1 MYHYMGRKRMKKIIF
16 YLNIFLFPFSLLHA
30 DKIILKTGEIFEGTV
45 DYQTVDTIFF
55 KRKDGEKVQ
64 IKKDS
69 VRGITYDKPSKQKES
84 PMEEDSNSIRTN
96 PSNPKEDQK
105 NFAFSREKITE
116 KVTIDKELTN
126 SIMKKFED
134 ADKRRESQIQ
144 QELKFLEEELQF
156 LKKERERLSKERQ
169 DMEEFKKTM
178 DKRMAVLE
186 IRIRRLERYLAMDE
200 TMVEYYQS
208 PRSPW
213 EIVKRSAIFPGW
225 GHRYAREEYTGNA
238 YSTSFL
244 GLLAVGFFIKFQAD
258 SAEENVKDKF
268 NSDITIRSLQF
279 SSLGGGGILSTTSLL
294 TTFSSYE
301 RSMNGINSQKQLS
314 SILINGAILL
324 YGIQLVHAYF
334 TGVEW
339 AKSSPRD
346 YSNESLL
353 KSPVSWNFH
362 TVPDYSPQSLRS
374 GVIYNLEFFQR
385 F

>member
-1 MYHYMGRKRMKKIIF
+1 MKKIIF
-16 YLNIFLFPFSLLHA
+16 YINIFLFPLSLYA
-30 DKIILKTGEIFEGTV
+30 DKIILKTGETLEGRV
-45 DYQTVDTIFF
+45 EYQTVDTVFF
-55 KRKDGEKVQ
+55 KRKDGEKIQ

-69 VRGITYDKPSKQKES
+69 IRGMTYDKISKPTDS
-84 PMEEDSNSIRTN
+84 PFKDDSNLPRNN
-96 PSNPKEDQK
+96 PSDLKEDLK
-105 NFAFSREKITE
+105 LTGITKEKTIE

-134 ADKRRESQIQ
+134 ADKRRETQIQ
-144 QELKFLEEELQF
+144 EELKFLQDELQF
-156 LKKERERLSKERQ
+156 LKKERERLSKERL

-200 TMVEYYQS
+200 TMIEYYQS

-213 EIVKRSAIFPGW
+213 DIVKRSAIFPGW

-244 GLLAVGFFIKFQAD
+244 GLLALGFFINFQAN
-258 SAEENVKDKF
+258 SAEETVKDKF
-268 NSDITIRSLQF
+268 NADITIRSLQF
-279 SSLGGGGILSTTSLL
+279 SSLGGGGILATTSLL

-301 RSMNGINSQKQLS
+301 RSMNAVNSQKQLS

-353 KSPVSWNFH
+353 KAPVSWNFH